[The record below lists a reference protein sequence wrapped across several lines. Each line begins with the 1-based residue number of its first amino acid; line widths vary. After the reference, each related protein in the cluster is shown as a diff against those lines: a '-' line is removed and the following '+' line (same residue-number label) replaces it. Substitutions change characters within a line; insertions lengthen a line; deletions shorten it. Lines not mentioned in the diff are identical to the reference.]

1 MNKWEKVYYKEKFD
15 EVKEQ
20 MQQDRKSQQEINRN
34 MGEMMSQVGLLLE
47 ENKDLLELIRAE
59 IGETKCCLEEK
70 ADAVSRQLQ
79 EKERKLSKIEKQ
91 GVKMKRILETE
102 YKESQEGFSNVL
114 SLLKMVLMN
123 ELLDDTEEALLK
135 MEEAKNRK
143 ERGGAGKNC
152 QNEKH
157 TRKS

>member
-1 MNKWEKVYYKEKFD
+1 
-15 EVKEQ
+15 
-20 MQQDRKSQQEINRN
+20 
-34 MGEMMSQVGLLLE
+34 
-47 ENKDLLELIRAE
+47 
-59 IGETKCCLEEK
+59 
-70 ADAVSRQLQ
+70 
-79 EKERKLSKIEKQ
+79 
-91 GVKMKRILETE
+91 MKRILETE